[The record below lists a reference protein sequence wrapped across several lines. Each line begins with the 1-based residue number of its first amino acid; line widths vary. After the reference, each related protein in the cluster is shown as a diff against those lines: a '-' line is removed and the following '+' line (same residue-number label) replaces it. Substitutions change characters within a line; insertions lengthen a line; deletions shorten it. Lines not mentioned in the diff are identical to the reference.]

1 MCDIFKQK
9 DIIAK
14 LKGKSF
20 LFLGDSIMRNLYKD
34 LVWLT
39 TSPYEN
45 FIPTRWM
52 ARKGEKHMGNIRE
65 EVLTH
70 GGPDMYE
77 PGRLYQEE
85 RDFYLKDHD
94 LQFSFAFITRC
105 WSDRLGHWLQD
116 YPNHYG
122 SYPDVIMINSVS
134 IS

>member
-52 ARKGEKHMGNIRE
+52 VRKGTNFNEIQKSRIGRERVYQNI
-65 EVLTH
+65 
-70 GGPDMYE
+70 
-77 PGRLYQEE
+77 
-85 RDFYLKDHD
+85 KK
-94 LQFSFAFITRC
+94 LQILGFPFS
-105 WSDRLGHWLQD
+105 
-116 YPNHYG
+116 
-122 SYPDVIMINSVS
+122 
-134 IS
+134 